1 MLSGD
6 FSTGTVKPL
15 FLEMTKDQLNEE
27 AFNKLLDWLSPEREV
42 AAETYN
48 RIQIRLIRIFSAN
61 GCGDPETLTNETFD
75 RILSK
80 IDWLTEN
87 YVGDP
92 LRYFCTVARN
102 IIKEDY
108 RERVATRAV
117 PPVNPVDED
126 KESELQYQC
135 LDECMEKLSRH
146 GQRLLI
152 SYYEEQGNKKIVNRR
167 KLAGELGITLTA
179 LRLRVFHMRTQLKIC
194 IEICLHNRVAHET
207 L

>member
-1 MLSGD
+1 
-6 FSTGTVKPL
+6 
-15 FLEMTKDQLNEE
+15 MTKDQLTEE
-27 AFNKLLDWLSPEREV
+27 AFNKLLVWLNPDREV

-48 RIQIRLIRIFSAN
+48 RIQIRLIKIFSAH
-61 GCGDPETLTNETFD
+61 GCGDPESLTNETFD

-92 LRYFCTVARN
+92 LLYFCAVARN
-102 IIKEDY
+102 VIKEDY
-108 RERVATRAV
+108 RERAVARTV
-117 PPVNPVDED
+117 PVESPVTED
-126 KESELQYQC
+126 READQLYQC

-152 SYYEEQGNKKIVNRR
+152 SYYEEQGNEKIVNRR
-167 KLAGELGITLTA
+167 KLARELGITITA
-179 LRLRVFHMRTQLKIC
+179 LRLRVFHLRTELKLC
-194 IEICLHNRVAHET
+194 MEICLQNRVAQET

>member
-1 MLSGD
+1 MPLSR
-6 FSTGTVKPL
+6 V
-15 FLEMTKDQLNEE
+15 LEMTKDQLTEE
-27 AFNKLLDWLSPEREV
+27 AFNKLLAWLSPEREV

-48 RIQIRLIRIFSAN
+48 KIQIRLIKIFSAN
-61 GCGDPETLTNETFD
+61 GCGDPENLTNETFD

-92 LRYFCTVARN
+92 LHYFCAVARN

-108 RERVATRAV
+108 RERVVPKAV
-117 PPVNPVDED
+117 QQVDPVGED
-126 KESELQYQC
+126 KEPEPLYQC
-135 LDECMEKLSRH
+135 LDECMEKFSRH

-167 KLAGELGITLTA
+167 KLARELGITLTA

-194 IEICLHNRVAHET
+194 MEICLRNSVTHET